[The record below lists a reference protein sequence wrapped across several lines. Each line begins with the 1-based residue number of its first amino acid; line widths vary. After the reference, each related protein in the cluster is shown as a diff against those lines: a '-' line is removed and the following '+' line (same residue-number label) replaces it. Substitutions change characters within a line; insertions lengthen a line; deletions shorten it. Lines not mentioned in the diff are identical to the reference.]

1 MLLKRLALII
11 SFAWIALPAQESE
24 SGPRKDDHNDS
35 TCLRECISKAHWT
48 AHTRTFMMGT
58 FNEGSLKDDYAL
70 GTGAGISMETK
81 PFRGFQVGVSG
92 FFIYNVFSSEIH
104 KPDPLTNQSNRYEIG
119 LFDIQDHENGNDLDR
134 LEELYL
140 KYNFSKSRISI
151 GKLIVNTPFI
161 NPQDGRMRP
170 TVTEGIWL
178 ELKESKNLELN
189 GGWFRAV
196 SPRSTVKWFSVSN
209 SIGIYPMGV
218 NTKGDKSD
226 YSGHIEG
233 NSGIG
238 IFNLLYKP
246 QKGYKINIWNAWLEN
261 VMNTAVLELSGEQKR
276 NGNTFYQDLILL
288 HQDALN
294 NGGNRNQQLTYMD
307 RGAVS
312 NAVSV
317 QAGIK
322 NKKYNSSIAYTHISG
337 DGRYLMPREWG
348 KEMFYTFMHR
358 ERIEGFGDV
367 HATMGKLSRTFS
379 KQFNVALAYGY
390 VKLPDVRNY
399 RLNKYG
405 MPSYHQLNAYATY
418 TFSGF
423 LNGMEMK
430 FLAAYKKEA
439 GETYGNLK
447 YVYNKVNMLNL
458 NLILDFKI

>member
-1 MLLKRLALII
+1 MTKRLTLIMF
-11 SFAWIALPAQESE
+11 FAWLALPAQESVTE
-24 SGPRKDDHNDS
+24 HRKDDHHD
-35 TCLRECISKAHWT
+35 TVCLKEYISKAHWS
-48 AHTRTFMMGT
+48 AHTRTFMMST
-58 FNEGSLKDDYAL
+58 FNEGPLKDDYAL
-70 GTGAGISMETK
+70 ATGAGISMETK
-81 PFRGFQVGVSG
+81 PVRGFQAGVSG

-104 KPDPLTNQSNRYEIG
+104 KPDALTNQSNRYEIG

-140 KYNFSKSRISI
+140 KYSFSKSRISF

-178 ELKESKNLELN
+178 ELKENKYLELN

-196 SPRSTVKWFSVSN
+196 SPRSTVKWFSISN
-209 SIGIYPMGV
+209 SIGVYPMGV
-218 NTKGDKSD
+218 NTNSDKSD

-238 IFNLLYKP
+238 ILNLLYKP
-246 QKGYKINIWNAWLEN
+246 QKGYQISIWNAWLEN
-261 VMNTAVLELSGEQKR
+261 VMNTAVIELSGEQKLNR
-276 NGNTFYQDLILL
+276 NTFYQGLILL

-294 NGGNRNQQLTYMD
+294 NGGNQNQQFTYMD

-322 NKKYNSSIAYTHISG
+322 NKKYNCSVAYTHITG

-348 KEMFYTFMHR
+348 KEVFYTFMQR

-367 HATMGKLSRTFS
+367 HAAMGKLSRNFR
-379 KQFNVALAYGY
+379 KQFIASFAYGY

-405 MPSYHQLNAYATY
+405 MPSYHQINISASYV
-418 TFSGF
+418 FSGF